1 MKIQLEF
8 SKHANAYNQYNRI
21 QERVVKRV
29 IEKIAKEKPMRMLDI
44 GCGRGALYERVDWKL
59 EKFVGIDFAQ
69 GMLALHPKSP
79 EVTLYQ
85 KDFNLLGCCE
95 SFKEEKFERIVSASS
110 LQWAEDLSQT
120 LSEIA
125 SLQTPVSL
133 AIFTSGTF
141 KTLHE
146 TAHTPPLLRSLE
158 EVKSIAKTYFKDAE
172 YTTLNYTLAFSSV
185 REMFRYMKQSGVG
198 GARNLLGIQEMKRLM
213 REYPL
218 GYLEYE
224 ILLIHE
230 EKRA

>member
-21 QERVVKRV
+21 QEKVVHALMENIV
-29 IEKIAKEKPMRMLDI
+29 KEEPSHILDI
-44 GCGRGALYERVDWKL
+44 GCGRGAVYERVDWKL
-59 EKFVGIDFAQ
+59 EQFVGLDFAQ
-69 GMLALHPKSP
+69 GMLALHPQAP

-85 KDFNLLGCCE
+85 KDFNKLGCFDA
-95 SFKEEKFERIVSASS
+95 FKEEKFERIVSASS
-110 LQWAEDLSQT
+110 LQWAENLAQT
-120 LSEIA
+120 FSEIA

-146 TAHTPPLLRSLE
+146 VAYIPPLLRSLE
-158 EVKSIAKTYFKDAE
+158 EVKALSQTYFNAE
-172 YTTLNYTLAFSSV
+172 YTLLNYTLAFDSV

-218 GYLEYE
+218 DYLEYE

-230 EKRA
+230 KKKR